1 VQDRILE
8 RWTSGDLRVHTVWLP
23 FLGGTRG
30 AIDGTLLSDPRVR
43 HYWDGQ
49 AVTSRW
55 FGTNLPG
62 QSGFFWDAY
71 VVYGP
76 DARWSEEPPQPVE
89 YGATVIG
96 DSASLEQAIRS
107 LLGPPDRP

>member
-1 VQDRILE
+1 VQDRILN
-8 RWTSGDLRVHTVWLP
+8 RWTTGNLRVHTVWLP

-30 AIDGTLLSDPRVR
+30 AIDGTLLADARVR
-43 HYWDGQ
+43 HYWDEQ
-49 AVTSRW
+49 AVTSQW

-76 DARWSEEPPQPVE
+76 DARWSEEPPQPTE
-89 YGATVIG
+89 FGTTVIG